1 MGIGGVCEHSTELL
15 SRLGAE
21 AAGMRGW
28 LNIIRNRLAARADSE
43 HEMSLNRLAFL
54 ILMTIYVLI
63 DPVMQETGA
72 LIVMGVGLIA
82 VVGIFAHLLCFP
94 APNTSRR
101 VFAACCDLFTISFQ
115 IHAGGAAGAA
125 FYPLLL
131 WTVLGNGFRFG
142 SRWLAIS
149 GGIAFVCFAAVV
161 VTTPFWR
168 QQVPLCVGL
177 GAALLIIPGYTATL
191 IRKLDS
197 ARRQAEIANAAKTMF
212 LAAVSHEL
220 RTPLHAIMGAQ
231 AALQATPLDETQREM
246 SGIARQG
253 AQILL
258 ASIEELLDFSQIE
271 AGHVRLNPV
280 EFALLE
286 LLAEVIS
293 LFRATAAEKSLRLS
307 LHVEA
312 GCALFLRGER
322 RYLKDILQNLIGNA
336 MKFTRQGGVL
346 IAVRS
351 EATDA
356 PGADGH
362 SCLLVIEVIDTGI
375 GIAAESLEH
384 VFDSFRQ
391 ADDTILD
398 EFGGTGLGLSICRR
412 LALAM
417 SATVE
422 VDSTQG
428 KGSTFRFRGTF
439 EWLAEPDERAPLP
452 PFRLADE
459 TGTVA
464 VRLAAV
470 AAGELERVDP
480 DSSLVVT
487 TAHDAAA
494 HTHPNVTRDTV
505 ILVADTYIP
514 DGVDA
519 RWHCLTH
526 LSARFTRMDWMVAM
540 KLARSA
546 LDGQV
551 KFGGEVIPFR
561 PARRPLHVLVADD
574 NVLNQRVITRIL
586 EQAGHRVTIASD
598 GEAALELIDVRAPD
612 VVLMD
617 VNMSRM
623 NGIEATRLYRASSLD
638 LPHLPIV
645 GLTADAT
652 PATQRTCLSAG
663 MDACL
668 IKPVELETLMATLDR
683 LTATAAADAARPA
696 APSPSARVVPL
707 ATSAQVVALATPA
720 RVVALATY
728 RSGAEPDQSGDEEE
742 KPQPSL
748 LDSAKLERLFELG
761 GADFMHQ
768 MIALFATQ
776 AEAAKGDLRDAHR
789 QDDLF
794 RFREVAHSLLSG
806 AVNIGADRVA
816 IEAER
821 LQSVPVKTFTLNEAI
836 VLTPLLTEIST
847 VQAEIA
853 RRRLS

>member
-1 MGIGGVCEHSTELL
+1 MP
-15 SRLGAE
+15 
-21 AAGMRGW
+21 GW
-28 LNIIRNRLAARADSE
+28 LNRIRKRLAARADSE

-54 ILMTIYVLI
+54 VLMTIYLLI
-63 DPVMQETGA
+63 DPVPQENEALVVMGLG
-72 LIVMGVGLIA
+72 LIV
-82 VVGIFAHLLCFP
+82 VVGIFTHILCYP

-101 VFAACCDLFTISFQ
+101 VFAACIDLSTISFQ
-115 IHAGGAAGAA
+115 IHAGGATGAA

-142 SRWLAIS
+142 VRWLAIS

-168 QQVPLCVGL
+168 QQVPLYVGL

-191 IRKLDS
+191 IRKLEF
-197 ARRQAEIANAAKTMF
+197 ARHQAEIANAAKTMF

-231 AALQATPLDETQREM
+231 AALLATPLDEGQMEM

-258 ASIEELLDFSQIE
+258 TSIEELLDFSRIE
-271 AGHVRLNPV
+271 AGHVRLQPV

-286 LLAEVIS
+286 LLGEVMS
-293 LFRATAAEKSLRLS
+293 LFRATASEKSLRIS
-307 LHVEA
+307 LHIEA
-312 GCALFLRGER
+312 DCALFLRGER

-346 IAVRS
+346 IAVRT
-351 EATDA
+351 EATD
-356 PGADGH
+356 GQL
-362 SCLLVIEVIDTGI
+362 CTLVIEVIDTGI
-375 GIAAESLEH
+375 GIAAESLDH

-412 LALAM
+412 LATAM
-417 SATVE
+417 SASVE
-422 VDSTQG
+422 ADSILG
-428 KGSTFRFRGTF
+428 KGSTFTFRGRF
-439 EWLAEPDERAPLP
+439 EWLSEPDETTPLP
-452 PFRLADE
+452 PFRLSDE
-459 TGTVA
+459 TEMVAARLATVA
-464 VRLAAV
+464 P
-470 AAGELERVDP
+470 GELERVDP
-480 DSSLVVT
+480 GSTLLVT
-487 TAHDAAA
+487 IAHD
-494 HTHPNVTRDTV
+494 THAYANWDVTRDTV
-505 ILVADTYIP
+505 ILVTDT
-514 DGVDA
+514 DSLDDVDA
-519 RWHCLTH
+519 RWHCLTR
-526 LSARFTRMDWMVAM
+526 LQAGFTREEWMVAM
-540 KLARSA
+540 KLVRRV

-551 KFGGEVIPFR
+551 KPGGEVIPFR
-561 PARRPLHVLVADD
+561 PAKRPLHILVADD

-586 EQAGHRVTIASD
+586 EQAGHQVTIAQD
-598 GEAALELIDVRAPD
+598 GEVALDLIDARAPD

-638 LPHLPIV
+638 LPHLPII

-652 PATQRTCLSAG
+652 STMQQTCLSAG

-668 IKPVELETLMATLDR
+668 TKPVELDTLMATLDR
-683 LTATAAADAARPA
+683 LTDSHAADLAKPA
-696 APSPSARVVPL
+696 APPRSAHVVPL
-707 ATSAQVVALATPA
+707 AT
-720 RVVALATY
+720 Y
-728 RSGAEPDQSGDEEE
+728 RPGAEQGQPGEEE
-742 KPQPSL
+742 ENGQPDL
-748 LDSAKLERLFELG
+748 LDGAKLQRLVDLG

-776 AEAAKGDLRDAHR
+776 AAAAKDDLRDAHR

-794 RFREVAHSLLSG
+794 RFREVAHSLLSS

-821 LQSVPVKTFTLNEAI
+821 LQCVPVKTFTQSEAI

-847 VQAEIA
+847 VQAEIT
-853 RRRLS
+853 RLTLS

>member
-1 MGIGGVCEHSTELL
+1 MP
-15 SRLGAE
+15 
-21 AAGMRGW
+21 GW
-28 LNIIRNRLAARADSE
+28 LNRIRKRLAARADSE

-54 ILMTIYVLI
+54 VLMTIYLLI
-63 DPVMQETGA
+63 DPVPQENEALVVMGLG
-72 LIVMGVGLIA
+72 LIV
-82 VVGIFAHLLCFP
+82 VVAIFTHILCHP

-101 VFAACCDLFTISFQ
+101 VFAACSDLFTISFQ
-115 IHAGGAAGAA
+115 IHAGGATGAA

-142 SRWLAIS
+142 VRWLAIS

-161 VTTPFWR
+161 ITTPFWR
-168 QQVPLCVGL
+168 QQVPLYVGL
-177 GAALLIIPGYTATL
+177 GAALLIIPAYTATL

-231 AALQATPLDETQREM
+231 TALMATPLDEKQLEM

-253 AQILL
+253 AQLL
-258 ASIEELLDFSQIE
+258 LSSIEELLDFSRIE
-271 AGHVRLNPV
+271 AGHVRLHPV

-286 LLAEVIS
+286 LLEEVMS
-293 LFRATAAEKSLRLS
+293 LFRATASEKSLRLS
-307 LHVEA
+307 LHIEA

-322 RYLKDILQNLIGNA
+322 RFLKDILQNLIGNA

-346 IAVRS
+346 IVVRS
-351 EATDA
+351 EAIDRQ
-356 PGADGH
+356 
-362 SCLLVIEVIDTGI
+362 SCTLVIEVIDTGI
-375 GIAAESLEH
+375 GIAAESLGH

-412 LALAM
+412 LATAM
-417 SATVE
+417 SAIVE
-422 VDSTQG
+422 ADSILG
-428 KGSTFRFRGTF
+428 KGSTFRFRGPF
-439 EWLAEPDERAPLP
+439 EWLSEPDQTVSLP
-452 PFRLADE
+452 SFRLFDE

-464 VRLAAV
+464 ARLATV
-470 AAGELERVDP
+470 VPGELERVNP
-480 DSSLVVT
+480 EATLLVT
-487 TAHDAAA
+487 TEHDGHAHA
-494 HTHPNVTRDTV
+494 HSDVTRDTV
-505 ILVADTYIP
+505 ILVRDTDSV

-519 RWHCLTH
+519 RWHCLTR
-526 LSARFTRMDWMVAM
+526 LQGRFTREEWMVAM
-540 KLARSA
+540 KLARRV
-546 LDGQV
+546 LDGQA
-551 KFGGEVIPFR
+551 KPGGQVIPFR
-561 PARRPLHVLVADD
+561 PAKRPLHILVADD
-574 NVLNQRVITRIL
+574 NVLNQRVITRML
-586 EQAGHRVTIASD
+586 EQAGHRVTIARD
-598 GEAALELIDVRAPD
+598 GEAALDLIDARAPD

-617 VNMSRM
+617 VNMARM

-638 LPHLPIV
+638 LPHLPII

-652 PATQRTCLSAG
+652 SAMRQTCLSAG

-668 IKPVELETLMATLDR
+668 IKPVELDTLMATLDR
-683 LTATAAADAARPA
+683 LTEGQAADPAKPA
-696 APSPSARVVPL
+696 APPSSAQVVPL
-707 ATSAQVVALATPA
+707 AT
-720 RVVALATY
+720 Y
-728 RSGAEPDQSGDEEE
+728 RLGAERGQPGEEE
-742 KPQPSL
+742 ANGQPNL
-748 LDSAKLERLFELG
+748 LDGAKLQRLVDLG
-761 GADFMHQ
+761 GEDFMHQ

-776 AEAAKGDLRDAHR
+776 ADAAKADLREAHR

-821 LQSVPVKTFTLNEAI
+821 LQCVPVKTFTQSEAI

-847 VQAEIA
+847 VQAEIT
-853 RRRLS
+853 RLTLP